1 MALSVEI
8 DSGAGFC
15 GGVIRAIGT
24 AEKFLAAHPSHKL
37 YSLGA
42 IVHNEQELSR
52 LEALGLERVDSVNDP
67 RIGKGEALLIR
78 AHGEPP
84 STYRQAA
91 DRGLSVIDCTCP
103 VVLKLQKDIR
113 EAFLR
118 VSPAGGQVI
127 IFGKIGH
134 AEVLGLLGHAGGE
147 ALVVENQAMLQAMI
161 EDGRIRRDVPLEVFS
176 QTTKDPSGYS
186 LICSHLREA
195 VQGEVIV
202 HRTICTQVASRHRKL
217 EAFAKGHDVIV
228 FVTGRESS
236 NGKVLS
242 ELCAKCNPR
251 THTVGSGAEIDP
263 AWFTPGD
270 SVGVSGA
277 TSTPQWLLEEVAS
290 RIRNLAK

>member
-24 AEKFLAAHPSHKL
+24 AEKFLAAHPSRNL

-52 LEALGLERVDSVNDP
+52 LEGLGLLRVDSIDDP
-67 RIGKGEALLIR
+67 AVHKGGTLLIR

-84 STYRQAA
+84 STYRLAA
-91 DRGLSVIDCTCP
+91 EKGVGLVDCTCP

-113 EAFLR
+113 EAYLR
-118 VSPAGGQVI
+118 VSDAGGQVL

-134 AEVLGLLGHAGGE
+134 AEVLGLVGQVQGE
-147 ALVVENQAMLQAMI
+147 AIVVEDRTMLSDLLS
-161 EDGRIRRDVPLEVFS
+161 EGRIRKDAPIEIFS
-176 QTTKDPSGYS
+176 QTTKDPSEYS
-186 LICSHLREA
+186 LVCDFLRQSVVGA
-195 VQGEVIV
+195 VTV
-202 HRTICTQVASRHRKL
+202 HHTICTQVESRHRKL
-217 EAFAKGHDVIV
+217 EQFAKGHDVIV
-228 FVTGRESS
+228 FVTGKESS

-242 ELCAKCNPR
+242 QLCARANTR
-251 THTVGSGAEIDP
+251 THTVGSGGEIDP
-263 AWFTPGD
+263 SWFRPGD

-277 TSTPQWLLEEVAS
+277 TSTPQWLLEEAAS
-290 RIRNLAK
+290 RIRNFAL

>member
-1 MALSVEI
+1 MALNVEI

-24 AEKFLAAHPSHKL
+24 AEKFLAAHPSQKL

-52 LEALGLERVDSVNDP
+52 LESLGLERVRSVDDP
-67 RIGKGEALLIR
+67 RIGKGSALLIR

-84 STYRQAA
+84 STYRLASE
-91 DRGLSVIDCTCP
+91 RGLGVIDCTCP

-118 VSPAGGQVI
+118 VSAKGGQVL

-147 ALVVENQAMLQAMI
+147 AVVIENGEMLQSMLD
-161 EDGRIRRDVPLEVFS
+161 DGRILRDVPVEVFS
-176 QTTKDPSGYS
+176 QTTKDPSEYA
-186 LICSHLREA
+186 LICRSLRAA
-195 VQGEVIV
+195 VQGEVTV
-202 HRTICTQVASRHRKL
+202 HRTICTQVASRHRRL
-217 EAFAKGHDVIV
+217 ESFAKGHDVIV
-228 FVTGRESS
+228 FVTGKESS

-242 ELCAKCNPR
+242 ELCARCNAR
-251 THTVGSGAEIDP
+251 TYTVASSEDIDP
-263 AWFTPGD
+263 GWFRPED

-277 TSTPQWLLEEVAS
+277 TSTPQWLLEEVAAS
-290 RIRNLAK
+290 IQNLAL